1 METQNWLLKQAATQ
15 PNQIAIDDGN
25 ERLSFAE
32 LKKQVEV
39 LVGKI
44 DHLNPGSRVGILA
57 TNTLMSY
64 KLALAI
70 MCSGRTIVWLN
81 WRLAG
86 EELERQI
93 KDSGL
98 QLCLVENSLW
108 RSGMTDPFKSYSAFL
123 ITSADPG
130 ELIPVFKSNWVASI
144 MYTSG
149 TTGKPKG
156 VLQTFGNHF
165 YSAVSSAL
173 NLGLSSAD
181 KWLCVAP
188 IFHISGFSI
197 IMRGLIYGMTVRL
210 VEKFRAE
217 ELERILANETVT
229 IMSVVPFM
237 LKKLI
242 QQQNKTNTHYNSAFR
257 CMLLGG
263 GTIDRETLEACLQRS
278 IPVVQCYGMTETCS
292 QIVALRSADAL
303 LKLGSVGQ
311 PLFSTQLKLSKD
323 GEILL
328 KTPALTPG
336 YLNLP
341 DKLPSKMIDGWYRTG
356 DIGHLDKEG
365 YLYIDGRA
373 DEMLISGGEN
383 IFPQEVE
390 QVYQRYPQINEVAVV
405 GQNDSVWGQ
414 VPVAFVVSDRRLSP
428 TKLINYGYEHL
439 ARYKVPQHYIFV
451 SELPKNAS
459 GKIRRFMLRE
469 KLNNEYGKKTRQGEN
484 FCFLSASFSRTIAR

>member
-44 DHLNPGSRVGILA
+44 DHLNPGSRVGLLA

-108 RSGMTDPFKSYSAFL
+108 RSGMTNPFKSYSAFL
-123 ITSADPG
+123 ITNADPG
-130 ELIPVFKSNWVASI
+130 ELIPVFKSDWVASI

-217 ELERILANETVT
+217 EIERILANETVT

-263 GTIDRETLEACLQRS
+263 GTIDRETLEICLQRS

-292 QIVALRSADAL
+292 QIVALRSVDAL

-341 DKLPSKMIDGWYRTG
+341 NKLPSKMIDGWYRTG

-414 VPVAFVVSDRRLSP
+414 VPVAFVVSDRRLST
-428 TKLINYGYEHL
+428 TKLMNYGYEHL

-469 KLNNEYGKKTRQGEN
+469 KLNNKRR
-484 FCFLSASFSRTIAR
+484 L

>member
-44 DHLNPGSRVGILA
+44 DHLNPGSRVGLLA

-108 RSGMTDPFKSYSAFL
+108 RSGMTNPFKSYSAFL
-123 ITSADPG
+123 ITNADPG
-130 ELIPVFKSNWVASI
+130 ELIPVFKSDWVASI

-217 ELERILANETVT
+217 EIERILANETVT

-263 GTIDRETLEACLQRS
+263 GTIDRETLEICLPRS

-292 QIVALRSADAL
+292 QIVALRSVDAL

-428 TKLINYGYEHL
+428 TKLMNYGYEHL

-469 KLNNEYGKKTRQGEN
+469 KLNNK
-484 FCFLSASFSRTIAR
+484 

>member
-1 METQNWLLKQAATQ
+1 METQNWLLKQAATL
-15 PNQIAIDDGN
+15 PNQTAIDDGN

-44 DHLNPGSRVGILA
+44 DHLNPGSRVGLLA

-108 RSGMTDPFKSYSAFL
+108 RSGMTNPFKSYSAFL

-217 ELERILANETVT
+217 EIERILANETVT

-263 GTIDRETLEACLQRS
+263 GTIDRETLEICLQRS

-405 GQNDSVWGQ
+405 GQTDPVWGQ
-414 VPVAFVVSDRRLSP
+414 VPVAFVVSDRRLST
-428 TKLINYGYEHL
+428 TKLMNYGYEHL

-469 KLNNEYGKKTRQGEN
+469 KLNIQ
-484 FCFLSASFSRTIAR
+484 

>member
-44 DHLNPGSRVGILA
+44 DHLNPGSRVGLLA

-108 RSGMTDPFKSYSAFL
+108 RSGMTNPFKSYSAFL
-123 ITSADPG
+123 ITNADPG
-130 ELIPVFKSNWVASI
+130 ELIPVFKSDWVASI

-217 ELERILANETVT
+217 EIERILANETVT

-263 GTIDRETLEACLQRS
+263 GTIDRETLEICLQRS

-292 QIVALRSADAL
+292 QIVALRSVDAL

-341 DKLPSKMIDGWYRTG
+341 NKLPSKMIDGWYRTG

-428 TKLINYGYEHL
+428 TKLMNYGYEHL

-459 GKIRRFMLRE
+459 GKIRRFMLQE
-469 KLNNEYGKKTRQGEN
+469 KLNNK
-484 FCFLSASFSRTIAR
+484 

>member
-64 KLALAI
+64 KLSLAI

-210 VEKFRAE
+210 IEKFRAE

-469 KLNNEYGKKTRQGEN
+469 KLNNE
-484 FCFLSASFSRTIAR
+484 

>member
-44 DHLNPGSRVGILA
+44 DHLNPGSRVGLLA

-108 RSGMTDPFKSYSAFL
+108 RSGMTNPFKSYSAFL
-123 ITSADPG
+123 ITNADPG
-130 ELIPVFKSNWVASI
+130 ELIPVFKSDWVASI

-217 ELERILANETVT
+217 EIERILANETVT

-263 GTIDRETLEACLQRS
+263 GTIDRETLEICLQRS

-292 QIVALRSADAL
+292 QIVALRSVDAL

-328 KTPALTPG
+328 KTPALTLG

-341 DKLPSKMIDGWYRTG
+341 NKLPSKMIDGWYRTG

-428 TKLINYGYEHL
+428 TKLMNYGYEHL

-469 KLNNEYGKKTRQGEN
+469 KLNNK
-484 FCFLSASFSRTIAR
+484 

>member
-44 DHLNPGSRVGILA
+44 GRLNPGSRVGLLA

-93 KDSGL
+93 KDSGV
-98 QLCLVENSLW
+98 QLCLVENSFW
-108 RSGMTDPFKSYSAFL
+108 RSGMTNPFKSYSAFL
-123 ITSADPG
+123 IINADPG
-130 ELIPVFKSNWVASI
+130 ELIPVFKSDWVASI

-217 ELERILANETVT
+217 EIERILANETVT

-263 GTIDRETLEACLQRS
+263 GTIDRETLEICLQRS

-414 VPVAFVVSDRRLSP
+414 IPVAFVVSDRRLST
-428 TKLINYGYEHL
+428 TKLMNYGYEHL
-439 ARYKVPQHYIFV
+439 ARYKVPQQYIFV

-469 KLNNEYGKKTRQGEN
+469 KLNNE
-484 FCFLSASFSRTIAR
+484 

>member
-1 METQNWLLKQAATQ
+1 METQNWLLKQAATL

-25 ERLSFAE
+25 ELLSFAE

-44 DHLNPGSRVGILA
+44 DHLNPGSRVGLLA

-108 RSGMTDPFKSYSAFL
+108 RSGMTNPFKSYSAFL
-123 ITSADPG
+123 ITNADPG
-130 ELIPVFKSNWVASI
+130 ELIPVFKSDWVASI

-217 ELERILANETVT
+217 EIERILANEAVT

-242 QQQNKTNTHYNSAFR
+242 QQQNKTNIHYNSAFR

-263 GTIDRETLEACLQRS
+263 GTIDRETLEICLQRS

-292 QIVALRSADAL
+292 QIIALRSADAL

-414 VPVAFVVSDRRLSP
+414 VPVAFVVSDRRLST
-428 TKLINYGYEHL
+428 TKLMNYGYEHL

-469 KLNNEYGKKTRQGEN
+469 KLNNQ
-484 FCFLSASFSRTIAR
+484 

>member
-64 KLALAI
+64 KLSLAI

-149 TTGKPKG
+149 TTGRPKG

-197 IMRGLIYGMTVRL
+197 IMRGLIYGMNVRL

-390 QVYQRYPQINEVAVV
+390 QIYQRYPQINEVAVV

-469 KLNNEYGKKTRQGEN
+469 KLNNE
-484 FCFLSASFSRTIAR
+484 

>member
-25 ERLSFAE
+25 ERLSFVE
-32 LKKQVEV
+32 LKKQVEG

-44 DHLNPGSRVGILA
+44 DHLNPGSRVGLLA
-57 TNTLMSY
+57 TNSLMSY

-81 WRLAG
+81 WRLAS

-93 KDSGL
+93 KDSEL

-108 RSGMTDPFKSYSAFL
+108 RSGMTKPFKSYSAFL
-123 ITSADPG
+123 MTSADPG

-197 IMRGLIYGMTVRL
+197 IMRGLVYGMTVRL

-217 ELERILANETVT
+217 EIERILANEAVT

-242 QQQNKTNTHYNSAFR
+242 QQQNKTNIHYNSAFR

-263 GTIDRETLEACLQRS
+263 GTIDRETLETCLQRS

-292 QIVALRSADAL
+292 QIVALRSVDAL

-405 GQNDSVWGQ
+405 GQTDPVWGQ
-414 VPVAFVVSDRRLSP
+414 VPVAFVVSDRRLS
-428 TKLINYGYEHL
+428 TAELINYGYEHL

-469 KLNNEYGKKTRQGEN
+469 KLNNQ
-484 FCFLSASFSRTIAR
+484 

>member
-44 DHLNPGSRVGILA
+44 DHLNPGSRVGLLA

-108 RSGMTDPFKSYSAFL
+108 RSGMTNPFKSYSAFL
-123 ITSADPG
+123 ITNADPG
-130 ELIPVFKSNWVASI
+130 ELIPVFKSDWVASI

-173 NLGLSSAD
+173 NLGLSPAD

-217 ELERILANETVT
+217 EIERILANETVT

-263 GTIDRETLEACLQRS
+263 GTIDQETLEICLQRS

-292 QIVALRSADAL
+292 QIIALRSADAL

-390 QVYQRYPQINEVAVV
+390 QVYQRYPQINEIAVV

-414 VPVAFVVSDRRLSP
+414 VPVAFVVSDRRLST
-428 TKLINYGYEHL
+428 TKLMNYGYEHL

-469 KLNNEYGKKTRQGEN
+469 KLNNK
-484 FCFLSASFSRTIAR
+484 

>member
-44 DHLNPGSRVGILA
+44 DHLNPGSRVGLLA

-108 RSGMTDPFKSYSAFL
+108 RSGMTNPFKSYSAFL
-123 ITSADPG
+123 ITNADPG
-130 ELIPVFKSNWVASI
+130 ELIPVFKSDWVASI

-173 NLGLSSAD
+173 NLGLSPAD

-217 ELERILANETVT
+217 EIERILANEAVT

-341 DKLPSKMIDGWYRTG
+341 DKLPSKTIDGWYRTG

-390 QVYQRYPQINEVAVV
+390 QVYQRYPQVNEVVVV

-414 VPVAFVVSDRRLSP
+414 VPVAFVVSDRRLST
-428 TKLINYGYEHL
+428 TKLMNYGYEHL

-469 KLNNEYGKKTRQGEN
+469 KLNNK
-484 FCFLSASFSRTIAR
+484 

>member
-15 PNQIAIDDGN
+15 PIQIAIDDGN

-64 KLALAI
+64 KLSLAI

-149 TTGKPKG
+149 TTGRPKG

-390 QVYQRYPQINEVAVV
+390 QIYQRYPQINEVAVV

-459 GKIRRFMLRE
+459 GKIRRFTLRE
-469 KLNNEYGKKTRQGEN
+469 KLNNE
-484 FCFLSASFSRTIAR
+484 

>member
-44 DHLNPGSRVGILA
+44 DHLNPGSRVGLLA

-108 RSGMTDPFKSYSAFL
+108 RSGMTNPFKSYSAFL
-123 ITSADPG
+123 ITNADPG
-130 ELIPVFKSNWVASI
+130 ELIPVFKSDWVASI

-217 ELERILANETVT
+217 EIERILANETVT

-263 GTIDRETLEACLQRS
+263 GTIDRETLETCLQRS

-414 VPVAFVVSDRRLSP
+414 VPVAFVVSDRRLST
-428 TKLINYGYEHL
+428 TKLMNYGYEHL
-439 ARYKVPQHYIFV
+439 ARYKVPQQYIFV

-469 KLNNEYGKKTRQGEN
+469 KLNNE
-484 FCFLSASFSRTIAR
+484 

>member
-64 KLALAI
+64 KLSLAI

-390 QVYQRYPQINEVAVV
+390 QIYQRYPQINEVAVV

-469 KLNNEYGKKTRQGEN
+469 KLNNE
-484 FCFLSASFSRTIAR
+484 

>member
-39 LVGKI
+39 VVGKI
-44 DHLNPGSRVGILA
+44 DHLNPGSRVGLLA

-108 RSGMTDPFKSYSAFL
+108 RSGMTNPFKSYSAFL
-123 ITSADPG
+123 ITNADPG
-130 ELIPVFKSNWVASI
+130 ELIPVFKSDWVASI

-217 ELERILANETVT
+217 EIERILANETVT

-263 GTIDRETLEACLQRS
+263 GTIDRETLEICLQRS

-292 QIVALRSADAL
+292 QIVALRSVDAL

-328 KTPALTPG
+328 KTPTLTPG

-414 VPVAFVVSDRRLSP
+414 VPVAFVVSDRRLST
-428 TKLINYGYEHL
+428 TKLMNYGYEHL

-469 KLNNEYGKKTRQGEN
+469 KLNNQ
-484 FCFLSASFSRTIAR
+484 

>member
-44 DHLNPGSRVGILA
+44 DRLNPGSRVGLLA

-108 RSGMTDPFKSYSAFL
+108 RSGMTNPFKSYSAFL

-217 ELERILANETVT
+217 EIERILANETVT

-263 GTIDRETLEACLQRS
+263 GTIDRETLEICLQRS

-405 GQNDSVWGQ
+405 GQTDPVWGQ
-414 VPVAFVVSDRRLSP
+414 VPVAFVVSDRRLST
-428 TKLINYGYEHL
+428 TKLMNYGYEHL

-469 KLNNEYGKKTRQGEN
+469 KLNNQ
-484 FCFLSASFSRTIAR
+484 

>member
-44 DHLNPGSRVGILA
+44 DHLNPGSRVGLLA

-108 RSGMTDPFKSYSAFL
+108 RSGMTNPFKPYNAFL
-123 ITSADPG
+123 ITNADPG
-130 ELIPVFKSNWVASI
+130 ELIPVFKSDWVASI

-217 ELERILANETVT
+217 EIERILANETVT

-263 GTIDRETLEACLQRS
+263 GTIDRETLEICLQRS

-341 DKLPSKMIDGWYRTG
+341 NKLPSKMIDGWYRTG

-414 VPVAFVVSDRRLSP
+414 VPVAFVVSDRRLST
-428 TKLINYGYEHL
+428 TKLMNYGYEHL

-459 GKIRRFMLRE
+459 GKIRRFMLQE
-469 KLNNEYGKKTRQGEN
+469 KLNNK
-484 FCFLSASFSRTIAR
+484 

>member
-39 LVGKI
+39 VVGKI
-44 DHLNPGSRVGILA
+44 DHLNPGSRVGLLA

-108 RSGMTDPFKSYSAFL
+108 RSGMTNPFKSYSAFL
-123 ITSADPG
+123 ITNADPG
-130 ELIPVFKSNWVASI
+130 ELIPVFKSDWVASI

-217 ELERILANETVT
+217 EIERILANETVT

-263 GTIDRETLEACLQRS
+263 GTIDRETLEICLQRS

-292 QIVALRSADAL
+292 QIVALRSVDAL

-328 KTPALTPG
+328 KTPTLTPG

-414 VPVAFVVSDRRLSP
+414 VPVAFVVSDRRLST
-428 TKLINYGYEHL
+428 TKLMNYGYEHL

-469 KLNNEYGKKTRQGEN
+469 KLNNK
-484 FCFLSASFSRTIAR
+484 

>member
-44 DHLNPGSRVGILA
+44 DHLDPGSRVGLLA

-108 RSGMTDPFKSYSAFL
+108 RSGMTNPFKSYSAFL
-123 ITSADPG
+123 ITNADPG
-130 ELIPVFKSNWVASI
+130 ELIPVFKSDWVASI

-217 ELERILANETVT
+217 EIERILANEAVT

-292 QIVALRSADAL
+292 QIVALRSVDAL

-341 DKLPSKMIDGWYRTG
+341 DKLPSKTIDGWYRTG

-390 QVYQRYPQINEVAVV
+390 QVYQRYPQVNEVVVV

-414 VPVAFVVSDRRLSP
+414 VPVAFVVSDRRLST
-428 TKLINYGYEHL
+428 TKLMNYGYEHL

-469 KLNNEYGKKTRQGEN
+469 KLNNK
-484 FCFLSASFSRTIAR
+484 

>member
-1 METQNWLLKQAATQ
+1 METQNWLLKQAVTQ

-64 KLALAI
+64 KLSLAI

-130 ELIPVFKSNWVASI
+130 ELIPVFKSDWVASI

-149 TTGKPKG
+149 TTGRPKG

-390 QVYQRYPQINEVAVV
+390 QIYQRYPQINEVAVV

-428 TKLINYGYEHL
+428 TKLMNYGYEHL

-469 KLNNEYGKKTRQGEN
+469 KLNNE
-484 FCFLSASFSRTIAR
+484 

>member
-1 METQNWLLKQAATQ
+1 METQNWLLKQAITQ
-15 PNQIAIDDGN
+15 PNHIAIDDG
-25 ERLSFAE
+25 EEQLSFGE
-32 LKKQVEV
+32 LKKQVEAI
-39 LVGKI
+39 VGRLN
-44 DHLNPGSRVGILA
+44 HLDPGPRVGLLA
-57 TNTLMSY
+57 TNSLMSY

-81 WRLAG
+81 WRLAS

-93 KDSGL
+93 KDSQL

-108 RSGMTDPFKSYSAFL
+108 RPGMTTPFKSYSAFL

-130 ELIPVFKSNWVASI
+130 EVIPVFKSNWVASI

-173 NLGLSSAD
+173 NLGLSSTD

-217 ELERILANETVT
+217 EIERILANETVT
-229 IMSVVPFM
+229 VMSVVPFM

-242 QQQNKTNTHYNSAFR
+242 QQQNKTNTHYNSSFR

-263 GTIDRETLEACLQRS
+263 GTIDREMLEICLQRS

-292 QIVALRSADAL
+292 QIVALRSVDAL

-311 PLFSTQLKLSKD
+311 PLFTTQLRLAKD

-341 DKLPSKMIDGWYRTG
+341 DKLPSKMVDGWYRTG
-356 DIGHLDKEG
+356 DIGHFDKEG

-390 QVYQRYPQINEVAVV
+390 QVYQRYPRINEVAVV
-405 GQNDSVWGQ
+405 GQNDPVWGQ
-414 VPVAFVVSDRRLSP
+414 VPVAFVVSDHRLST
-428 TKLINYGYEHL
+428 TKLMNYGYEHL

-459 GKIRRFMLRE
+459 GKIQRFILRE
-469 KLNNEYGKKTRQGEN
+469 KLNNQ
-484 FCFLSASFSRTIAR
+484 

>member
-15 PNQIAIDDGN
+15 PNQIAIDEGN
-25 ERLSFAE
+25 ELLSFAE

-44 DHLNPGSRVGILA
+44 DHLNPGSRVGLLA

-108 RSGMTDPFKSYSAFL
+108 RSGMTNPFKSYSAFL
-123 ITSADPG
+123 ITNADPG
-130 ELIPVFKSNWVASI
+130 ELIPVFKSDWVASI

-217 ELERILANETVT
+217 EIERILANETVT

-263 GTIDRETLEACLQRS
+263 GTIDRETLEICLQRS

-292 QIVALRSADAL
+292 QIVALRSVDAL

-341 DKLPSKMIDGWYRTG
+341 NKLPSKMIDGWYRTG

-428 TKLINYGYEHL
+428 TKLMNYGYEHL

-469 KLNNEYGKKTRQGEN
+469 KLNNK
-484 FCFLSASFSRTIAR
+484 

>member
-130 ELIPVFKSNWVASI
+130 ELIPVFKLNWVASI

-197 IMRGLIYGMTVRL
+197 IIRGLIYGMTVRL

-237 LKKLI
+237 LKNLI

-469 KLNNEYGKKTRQGEN
+469 KLNNE
-484 FCFLSASFSRTIAR
+484 

>member
-64 KLALAI
+64 KLSLAI

-149 TTGKPKG
+149 TTGRPKG

-197 IMRGLIYGMTVRL
+197 IMRGLIYGITVRL

-469 KLNNEYGKKTRQGEN
+469 KLNNE
-484 FCFLSASFSRTIAR
+484 

>member
-44 DHLNPGSRVGILA
+44 DHLNPGSRVGLLA

-108 RSGMTDPFKSYSAFL
+108 RSGMTNPFKSYSAFL
-123 ITSADPG
+123 ITNADPG
-130 ELIPVFKSNWVASI
+130 ELIPVFKSDWVASI

-217 ELERILANETVT
+217 EIERILANEAVT

-242 QQQNKTNTHYNSAFR
+242 QQQNKTNIHYNSAFR

-263 GTIDRETLEACLQRS
+263 GTIDRETLEICLQRS

-311 PLFSTQLKLSKD
+311 PLFATQLKLSKD
-323 GEILL
+323 SEILL

-414 VPVAFVVSDRRLSP
+414 VPVAFVVSDRRLST
-428 TKLINYGYEHL
+428 TKLMNYGYEHL

-469 KLNNEYGKKTRQGEN
+469 KLNNQ
-484 FCFLSASFSRTIAR
+484 

>member
-44 DHLNPGSRVGILA
+44 DHLNPGSRVGLLA

-108 RSGMTDPFKSYSAFL
+108 RSGMTNPFKSYSAFL
-123 ITSADPG
+123 ITNADPG
-130 ELIPVFKSNWVASI
+130 ELIPVFKSDWVASI

-217 ELERILANETVT
+217 EIERILANETVT

-263 GTIDRETLEACLQRS
+263 GTIDRETLEICLQRS

-323 GEILL
+323 SEILL

-414 VPVAFVVSDRRLSP
+414 VPVAFVVSDRRLST
-428 TKLINYGYEHL
+428 TKLMNYGYEHL
-439 ARYKVPQHYIFV
+439 ARYKVPQQYIFV

-469 KLNNEYGKKTRQGEN
+469 KLNNE
-484 FCFLSASFSRTIAR
+484 

>member
-149 TTGKPKG
+149 TTGRPKG

-165 YSAVSSAL
+165 YSAASSAL

-469 KLNNEYGKKTRQGEN
+469 KLNNE
-484 FCFLSASFSRTIAR
+484 

>member
-1 METQNWLLKQAATQ
+1 METQNWLLKQAATL

-44 DHLNPGSRVGILA
+44 DHLNPGSRVGLLA

-108 RSGMTDPFKSYSAFL
+108 RSGMTNPFKSYSAFL
-123 ITSADPG
+123 ITNADPG
-130 ELIPVFKSNWVASI
+130 ELIPVFKSDWVASI

-217 ELERILANETVT
+217 EIERILANEAVT

-242 QQQNKTNTHYNSAFR
+242 QQQNKTNIHYNSAFR

-263 GTIDRETLEACLQRS
+263 GTIDRETLEICLQRS

-292 QIVALRSADAL
+292 QIIALRSADAL

-414 VPVAFVVSDRRLSP
+414 VPVAFVVSDRRLST
-428 TKLINYGYEHL
+428 TKLMNYGYEHL

-469 KLNNEYGKKTRQGEN
+469 KVNTQ
-484 FCFLSASFSRTIAR
+484 

>member
-44 DHLNPGSRVGILA
+44 DHLNPGSRVGLLA

-108 RSGMTDPFKSYSAFL
+108 RSGMTNPFKSYSAFL
-123 ITSADPG
+123 ITNADPG
-130 ELIPVFKSNWVASI
+130 ELIPVFKSDWVASI

-217 ELERILANETVT
+217 EIERILANETVT

-263 GTIDRETLEACLQRS
+263 GTIDREMLEICLQRS

-414 VPVAFVVSDRRLSP
+414 VPVAFVVSDRRLST
-428 TKLINYGYEHL
+428 TKLMNYGYEHL

-469 KLNNEYGKKTRQGEN
+469 KLNNQ
-484 FCFLSASFSRTIAR
+484 

>member
-64 KLALAI
+64 KLSLAI

-149 TTGKPKG
+149 TTGRPKG

-237 LKKLI
+237 LKNLI

-390 QVYQRYPQINEVAVV
+390 QIYQRYPQINEVAVV

-469 KLNNEYGKKTRQGEN
+469 KLNNE
-484 FCFLSASFSRTIAR
+484 

>member
-25 ERLSFAE
+25 ERPSFAE
-32 LKKQVEV
+32 LKKQVEI

-44 DHLNPGSRVGILA
+44 DHLNPGSRVGLLA
-57 TNTLMSY
+57 TNSLMSY

-98 QLCLVENSLW
+98 QLCLVENTLW

-217 ELERILANETVT
+217 EIERILANETVT

-242 QQQNKTNTHYNSAFR
+242 QQQNKTSTHYNSAFR

-303 LKLGSVGQ
+303 LKLGSVGL

-356 DIGHLDKEG
+356 DVGHLDKEG

-390 QVYQRYPQINEVAVV
+390 QVYKRYPQINEVAVV

-414 VPVAFVVSDRRLSP
+414 VPVAFVVSDRRLST
-428 TKLINYGYEHL
+428 TKLMNYGYGHL

-469 KLNNEYGKKTRQGEN
+469 KLNNE
-484 FCFLSASFSRTIAR
+484 

>member
-44 DHLNPGSRVGILA
+44 DYLNPGSRVGILA

-217 ELERILANETVT
+217 EIERILANETVT

-263 GTIDRETLEACLQRS
+263 GTIDRETLEICLQLS

-469 KLNNEYGKKTRQGEN
+469 KLNNE
-484 FCFLSASFSRTIAR
+484 

>member
-44 DHLNPGSRVGILA
+44 DHLDPGSRVGLLA

-108 RSGMTDPFKSYSAFL
+108 RSGMTNPFKSYSAFL
-123 ITSADPG
+123 ITNADPG
-130 ELIPVFKSNWVASI
+130 ELIPVFKSDWVASI

-217 ELERILANETVT
+217 EIERILANETVT

-263 GTIDRETLEACLQRS
+263 GTIDRETLEICLQRS

-292 QIVALRSADAL
+292 QIVALRSVDAL

-341 DKLPSKMIDGWYRTG
+341 NKLPSKMIDGWYRTG

-414 VPVAFVVSDRRLSP
+414 VPVAFVVSDRRLST
-428 TKLINYGYEHL
+428 TKLMNYGYEHL

-469 KLNNEYGKKTRQGEN
+469 KLNNK
-484 FCFLSASFSRTIAR
+484 

>member
-44 DHLNPGSRVGILA
+44 DHLNPGSRVGLLA

-81 WRLAG
+81 WRLAS

-108 RSGMTDPFKSYSAFL
+108 RSGMTNPFKPYSAFL
-123 ITSADPG
+123 ITRADPG
-130 ELIPVFKSNWVASI
+130 ELIPVFKSDWVASI

-217 ELERILANETVT
+217 EIERILANETVT

-263 GTIDRETLEACLQRS
+263 GTIDRETLEICLQRS

-292 QIVALRSADAL
+292 QIVALRSVDAL

-341 DKLPSKMIDGWYRTG
+341 NKLPSKMIDGWYRTG

-414 VPVAFVVSDRRLSP
+414 VPVAFVVSDRRLST
-428 TKLINYGYEHL
+428 TKLMNYGYEHL

-469 KLNNEYGKKTRQGEN
+469 KLNNK
-484 FCFLSASFSRTIAR
+484 